1 MTRKEFLQHY
11 WGYYLV
17 LEEKFKN
24 TLNYVELDDKN
35 GAAFSNEYA
44 LLLQSIGAELDN
56 FFKIYC
62 GFSSEERKTISDY
75 SSFVL
80 TDYPDIVNQKVLIP
94 ERDIELQPYQGWNAN
109 RPSQSLVFWDSFC
122 KIKHSRYANIQE
134 ANQKNVLN
142 ILAALYLLEMKYLS
156 KITYDEPDVPD
167 NKSGLFEL
175 KDWNYRFI
183 PIGPGFAIVDG
194 KVCVVYDDDSQ

>member
-80 TDYPDIVNQKVLIP
+80 TDYPDIVNHVIRKLTCQNNSAKV
-94 ERDIELQPYQGWNAN
+94 
-109 RPSQSLVFWDSFC
+109 
-122 KIKHSRYANIQE
+122 
-134 ANQKNVLN
+134 
-142 ILAALYLLEMKYLS
+142 
-156 KITYDEPDVPD
+156 
-167 NKSGLFEL
+167 
-175 KDWNYRFI
+175 
-183 PIGPGFAIVDG
+183 
-194 KVCVVYDDDSQ
+194 